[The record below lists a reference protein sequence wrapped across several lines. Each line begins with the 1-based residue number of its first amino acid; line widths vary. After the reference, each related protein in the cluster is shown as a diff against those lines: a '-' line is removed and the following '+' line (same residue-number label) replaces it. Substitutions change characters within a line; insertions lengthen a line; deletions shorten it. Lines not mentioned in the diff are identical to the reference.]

1 MFGLNELIFLLGCLS
16 QVYTY
21 LSQFQIITGIDV
33 ISLLVNNQLNP
44 ALINL
49 IIHTVSSNAV
59 NMTTEIS
66 LSDRDLWDLLS
77 YVISVSNGNIISAE
91 LLDSLGLY
99 NNSIVAYLISFGFR
113 IL

>member
-1 MFGLNELIFLLGCLS
+1 MFGLNELLYILGCLS

-21 LSQFQIITGIDV
+21 LYQFQLITGIDV
-33 ISLLVNNQLNP
+33 FSLLLNNQFNP

-49 IIHTVSSNAV
+49 IIHTVNSNALNTSTV
-59 NMTTEIS
+59 IS

-77 YVISVSNGNIISAE
+77 YVISISNGNIISAE

-99 NNSIVAYLISFGFR
+99 NNSIIAYLISFGFR
-113 IL
+113 II